1 MSEARRKGD
10 MVIAFTDR
18 ISRTLMVLAAVLA
31 FFLCF
36 LVVADVLGRVMFNQ
50 PVQGTPEI
58 ISLSIVVV
66 CFLQT
71 GFAIRSGGMLRVEA
85 FTARLGGPAQR
96 VMTAISALLGIVFF
110 SVIVYGSIDGALY
123 AWESNEFEG
132 EGALRV
138 PVWPAKFVIV
148 LGCTLAAFNYLI
160 IFVKSLQGTVSEED
174 IGTPH

>member
-1 MSEARRKGD
+1 MSQWGKTGNAA
-10 MVIAFTDR
+10 IAVTDR
-18 ISRTLMVLAAVLA
+18 ISRTLMVLAAALA

-36 LVVADVLGRVMFNQ
+36 LVVADVLGRVVFNH

-58 ISLSIVVV
+58 ISLSIVII

-85 FTARLGGPAQR
+85 LTARLGSKATR
-96 VMTAISALLGIVFF
+96 FMTAVSALLGIFFF
-110 SVIVYGSIDGALY
+110 SVIVYGSVDGAIY

-148 LGCTLAAFNYLI
+148 LGCTLAAVNYLI
-160 IFVKSLQGTVSEED
+160 IFIKALRGAVSEDEM
-174 IGTPH
+174 GSSH

>member
-1 MSEARRKGD
+1 MSEQRSIGKVA
-10 MVIAFTDR
+10 VAVTDR

-36 LVVADVLGRVMFNQ
+36 LVVADVLGRVMFNH

-58 ISLSIVVV
+58 ISLSIVII

-85 FTARLGGPAQR
+85 LTARLGSTATR
-96 VMTAISALLGIVFF
+96 VMTVISALLGIAFF
-110 SVIVYGSIDGALY
+110 SVIVYGSIDGAIY
-123 AWESNEFEG
+123 AWQSNEFEG

-148 LGCTLAAFNYLI
+148 LGCSLAALNYLI
-160 IFVKSLQGTVSEED
+160 ILVKALQGAVNEEEM
-174 IGTPH
+174 GSSH